1 MALIKCSEC
10 QNDVSDKAI
19 ACPKC
24 GAPIA
29 TASVRVPPGIKEQAS
44 ERGEN
49 KEHNGHPLLGIAVVV
64 GIMAIVVYAFS
75 GSGNNPKSSPS
86 ATTQTTSDEQ
96 PGCASNDLS
105 CLGNKGVV
113 AAGVYC
119 PRYIEQLAKHSVKWT
134 DGTFE
139 LKFSRFRWADQ
150 EKGVITYIGDKA
162 EFQNGFGAYTN
173 VIYQCDMAADGK
185 TVLDARVVEGRLP
198 PN

>member
-29 TASVRVPPGIKEQAS
+29 ASARVLPGIKEQGV
-44 ERGEN
+44 EH
-49 KEHNGHPLLGIAVVV
+49 KEHKEQNGHPLLGIAVVI
-64 GIMAIVVYAFS
+64 GIMAIVIYAFS
-75 GSGNNPKSSPS
+75 GSGNNAKSNASD
-86 ATTQTTSDEQ
+86 TTQTASEEK

-105 CLGNKGVV
+105 CWGNKGVV

-150 EKGVITYIGDKA
+150 EKGIITYIGDKA